1 MMNVKGSIAAL
12 LLAVLCMI
20 SGSAFAASAALNEGI
35 ALYNKGKYMESLGV
49 FNQAK
54 STESD
59 NPTLHYYMASAL
71 VKLNLKADAIREYKL
86 TMALDPSGQLGKYS
100 ETALKSLEDGGKPA
114 AVSSTEPSAKPP
126 TASSKVGTKKSSS
139 RNSEHEKIEKVRVDQ
154 QPQVVALLCGCPK
167 CHSLDLTLTDL
178 YSKFGDRI
186 EFIRLMAK
194 SGDPKSAALIE
205 KYALRTC
212 PSVLLVANLGEPYR
226 EFQNIISE
234 SELVREVEQLAK
246 TSRKTRLKTIA
257 EEKMAEQRKL
267 VVDEVDARVSHDE
280 LRVNNS
286 IRKIQEDLEAALTNI
301 QNSDSRA
308 RALEMNALTEEAE
321 SKKKFLKE
329 DFERRKKEYYAAA
342 EARIR
347 ALQSTGGAKVEP
359 VNLNRDFKK

>member
-1 MMNVKGSIAAL
+1 MNVKDSIVGL
-12 LLAVLCMI
+12 LLAVLCMS

-100 ETALKSLEDGGKPA
+100 ETALKSLEGGESPGAVA
-114 AVSSTEPSAKPP
+114 AASPSTKPP
-126 TASSKVGTKKSSS
+126 TASAKAGTKKASSKK
-139 RNSEHEKIEKVRVDQ
+139 SEHEKIEKVRVDQ
-154 QPQVVALLCGCPK
+154 IPQVVALLCGCPK
-167 CHSLDLTLTDL
+167 CHSVDLTLTDL

-194 SGDPKSAALIE
+194 TGDAKSAALIE
-205 KYALRTC
+205 KYALRSC
-212 PSVLLVANLGEPYR
+212 PTVLLVANLGEPYR

-234 SELVREVEQLAK
+234 TELVREVEQLAK
-246 TSRKTRLKTIA
+246 TSRKTRLRTIA

-286 IRKIQEDLEAALTNI
+286 IRKIQEELEASLSNV
-301 QNSDSRA
+301 QNFDSRA
-308 RALEMNALTEEAE
+308 RATEINALTEEAE

-347 ALQSTGGAKVEP
+347 GLQSTGGAKVEP
-359 VNLNRDFKK
+359 LNLNRDFKK